1 MADLPQTVAG
11 ATLNDHDTT
20 VATWGD
26 PHIVLRCGV
35 DKPAGLQPTSPCDV
49 VNDVGWFSEQI
60 DDGWRFTTIGRAGN
74 IEVTVPTS
82 YAPQADALVDLSAAI
97 KKMPQVASEIHPD
110 QRRPRGLSK
119 ANSMSSL
126 TIWAYVMPL
135 ACHISGNPELRVNP
149 GMVLGSFT

>member
-1 MADLPQTVAG
+1 MHIYHASPVATLLVVFLLTTACSGQDEPIAHPSPSGPAAAGGRAVMADLPQTVAR

-20 VATWGD
+20 GATWGD

-82 YAPQADALVDLSAAI
+82 YAPQADALVDLSATI
-97 KKMPQVASEIHPD
+97 KKMPQV
-110 QRRPRGLSK
+110 R
-119 ANSMSSL
+119 
-126 TIWAYVMPL
+126 
-135 ACHISGNPELRVNP
+135 ACQ
-149 GMVLGSFT
+149 

>member
-35 DKPAGLQPTSPCDV
+35 DKTAGLQPTSPCDV

-97 KKMPQVASEIHPD
+97 KKMPQV
-110 QRRPRGLSK
+110 R
-119 ANSMSSL
+119 
-126 TIWAYVMPL
+126 
-135 ACHISGNPELRVNP
+135 ACQ
-149 GMVLGSFT
+149 

>member
-20 VATWGD
+20 VATLGD

-60 DDGWRFTTIGRAGN
+60 NDGWRFTTIGRAGN

-82 YAPQADALVDLSAAI
+82 YAPQADALVDLSATI
-97 KKMPQVASEIHPD
+97 KKMPQV
-110 QRRPRGLSK
+110 R
-119 ANSMSSL
+119 
-126 TIWAYVMPL
+126 
-135 ACHISGNPELRVNP
+135 ACQ
-149 GMVLGSFT
+149 

>member
-1 MADLPQTVAG
+1 MRIYHASPVATLLVVFLLTTACSSRDEPIAHPSPSGPAAARCRAVMADLPQTVAG

-97 KKMPQVASEIHPD
+97 KKMPQV
-110 QRRPRGLSK
+110 R
-119 ANSMSSL
+119 
-126 TIWAYVMPL
+126 
-135 ACHISGNPELRVNP
+135 ACQ
-149 GMVLGSFT
+149 

>member
-11 ATLNDHDTT
+11 ATLNDHNTT

-97 KKMPQVASEIHPD
+97 KKMPQVTCLPVRYTPISAG
-110 QRRPRGLSK
+110 RGAFPK
-119 ANSMSSL
+119 P
-126 TIWAYVMPL
+126 TQ
-135 ACHISGNPELRVNP
+135 
-149 GMVLGSFT
+149 

>member
-35 DKPAGLQPTSPCDV
+35 DKPAGLHPTSPCDV
-49 VNDVGWFSEQI
+49 VNDGGWFSEQI

-97 KKMPQVASEIHPD
+97 KKMPQV
-110 QRRPRGLSK
+110 R
-119 ANSMSSL
+119 
-126 TIWAYVMPL
+126 
-135 ACHISGNPELRVNP
+135 ACQ
-149 GMVLGSFT
+149 

>member
-97 KKMPQVASEIHPD
+97 KKMPQVRACQLD
-110 QRRPRGLSK
+110 TPRSAQAEGPFQSQLNELTDNLGVRHATGLPHKWES
-119 ANSMSSL
+119 
-126 TIWAYVMPL
+126 
-135 ACHISGNPELRVNP
+135 
-149 GMVLGSFT
+149 